1 MVLQRYELNGS
12 EKLITGIGNWLNF
25 PVNEQI
31 IQILI

>member
-25 PVNEQI
+25 SSKQTNNSDF
-31 IQILI
+31 